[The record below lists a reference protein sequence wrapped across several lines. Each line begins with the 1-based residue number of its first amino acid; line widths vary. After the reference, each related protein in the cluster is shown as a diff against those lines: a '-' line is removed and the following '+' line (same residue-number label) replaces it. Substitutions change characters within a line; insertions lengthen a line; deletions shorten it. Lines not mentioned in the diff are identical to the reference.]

1 MRDVVVHPCR
11 NQFSYVKEVQC
22 AGLRPNQWGVKI
34 HDNGQIRERSQGKCS
49 LRQLV
54 IARLHGSDK
63 TLHTELL
70 QKVEVVQCTGLRP
83 SQRDAKI
90 HDSEPIRERS

>member
-1 MRDVVVHPCR
+1 MDQSESAVKDKCR
-11 NQFSYVKEVQC
+11 
-22 AGLRPNQWGVKI
+22 
-34 HDNGQIRERSQGKCS
+34 

-70 QKVEVVQCTGLRP
+70 QKVKLVQCTGLRP
-83 SQRDAKI
+83 SQWDGEI
-90 HDSEPIRERS
+90 HENEPIRERS

>member
-1 MRDVVVHPCR
+1 MDK
-11 NQFSYVKEVQC
+11 SESAAK
-22 AGLRPNQWGVKI
+22 
-34 HDNGQIRERSQGKCS
+34 DNCN